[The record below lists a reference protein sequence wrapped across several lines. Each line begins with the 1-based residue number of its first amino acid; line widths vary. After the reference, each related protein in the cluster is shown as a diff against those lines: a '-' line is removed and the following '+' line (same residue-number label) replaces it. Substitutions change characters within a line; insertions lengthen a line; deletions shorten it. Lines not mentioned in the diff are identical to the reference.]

1 MSASIFRKS
10 ILIHRPASD
19 VKAWLARPG
28 VAERLTPPWW
38 RAENADDDTACA
50 GAGAGGGAAACVCAP
65 AGHVC
70 SVREES
76 ASSCVLTDEVATGD
90 EGAASA
96 AAAGGAG
103 VAGDAG
109 GGDARRAGLERLFAW
124 RHTVI
129 SDDIELLAAHG
140 AVRKMK
146 FAVAGSSGLIG
157 RALTVFLRTQGH
169 EVLRLVR
176 REAVAADAARAV
188 AAARGAARNAAGA
201 GAAQSTAA
209 DGAARTAAGAAQGVA
224 ASAGELFW
232 DPAKGALDAAALRGV
247 DVIVNLAGEGVAEG
261 RWTAAR
267 RDAIRGSRVDAT
279 RTLVAAVEKMKHRP
293 HLLVNASA
301 SGFYGDRG
309 DAVLDEA
316 APRGGGFLAGVC
328 EAWER
333 EALAAREL
341 GLRVALMRFGM
352 VLSPEGGALARLLPV
367 FRGGLGGR
375 PGAGRQWV
383 GWLQADDAAGAIYHA
398 VLSQACEGPVNA
410 ASPNPVTGAEFAAT
424 LARVLGKTAW
434 LRAPAWALRLRFG
447 AAFADELLLASR
459 RMMPERLLDSGFVF
473 RHARLEAALR
483 HVLGK

>member
-1 MSASIFRKS
+1 MSASTFSKS
-10 ILIHRPASD
+10 ILIHRPASE

-38 RAENADDDTACA
+38 RAENA
-50 GAGAGGGAAACVCAP
+50 GGAARVCEP
-65 AGHVC
+65 PGHVC
-70 SVREES
+70 SMREEG
-76 ASSCVLTDEVATGD
+76 AAACVLTDEVA
-90 EGAASA
+90 GAA
-96 AAAGGAG
+96 
-103 VAGDAG
+103 DN
-109 GGDARRAGLERLFAW
+109 DARLTRLFAW
-124 RHTVI
+124 RHTTV

-146 FAVAGSSGLIG
+146 FAVTGASGLIG
-157 RALTVFLRTQGH
+157 RALAVFLRTQGH

-176 REAVAADAARAV
+176 R
-188 AAARGAARNAAGA
+188 AAAAG
-201 GAAQSTAA
+201 
-209 DGAARTAAGAAQGVA
+209 D
-224 ASAGELFW
+224 ELFW
-232 DPAKGALDAAALRGV
+232 DPATGALDAAALRGV
-247 DVIVNLAGEGVAEG
+247 DVIVNLAGEDIAEG

-267 RDAIRGSRVDAT
+267 REAIRGSRVNAT
-279 RTLVAAVEKMKHRP
+279 RALVAAIEKMKHRP

-301 SGFYGDRG
+301 SGFYGNRG
-309 DAVLDEA
+309 DTVLDEA
-316 APRGGGFLAGVC
+316 GPRGDGFLAEVC

-352 VLSPEGGALARLLPV
+352 VLSPEGGALARLLPA
-367 FRGGLGGR
+367 FRGGRGVRLGD
-375 PGAGRQWV
+375 GRQWV
-383 GWLQADDAAGAIYHA
+383 SWALADDAAGAIYHA

-434 LRAPAWALRLRFG
+434 LPAPAWALRPRFG
-447 AAFADELLLASR
+447 AAFADELLLAGQR
-459 RMMPERLLDSGFVF
+459 LMPERLLDSGFIF